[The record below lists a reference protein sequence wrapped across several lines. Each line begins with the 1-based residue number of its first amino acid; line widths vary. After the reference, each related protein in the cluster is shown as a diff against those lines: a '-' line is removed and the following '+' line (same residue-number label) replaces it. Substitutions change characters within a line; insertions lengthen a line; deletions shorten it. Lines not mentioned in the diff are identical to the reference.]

1 MPIQRTLSI
10 IKPDAVQKGHTG
22 TILEAIEAEGLRIVA
37 MRKLHLSLD
46 EARGFYAVHRKRPF
60 FDELTKFMSSAPV
73 VVSALEGEH
82 AIARYRQ
89 LMGDTNPA
97 GAAKGTLRQ
106 RFGSTIGENAVHGS
120 DAEDTAAEEIRF
132 FFAAR
137 ELLLAERHAR

>member
-10 IKPDAVQKGHTG
+10 IKPDAVQKRRTG
-22 TILEAIEAEGLRIVA
+22 AILGAIEDAKLRIVA

-73 VVSALEGEH
+73 VVSVLEGED
-82 AIARYRQ
+82 AIARYRK
-89 LMGDTNPA
+89 LMGDTDSRR
-97 GAAKGTLRQ
+97 AALGTLRR
-106 RFGSTIGENAVHGS
+106 RFGSNIGENAVHGS

-137 ELLLAERHAR
+137 ELLLAERHAH

>member
-1 MPIQRTLSI
+1 ML
-10 IKPDAVQKGHTG
+10 
-22 TILEAIEAEGLRIVA
+22 IEQ
-37 MRKLHLSLD
+37 RKLHLSLD

-60 FDELTKFMSSAPV
+60 FDELTKFRGSAPV

-106 RFGSTIGENAVHGS
+106 RFGKNIGENAVHGPN
-120 DAEDTAAEEIRF
+120 AEDTAAEDSAAEDSAAEEIRF